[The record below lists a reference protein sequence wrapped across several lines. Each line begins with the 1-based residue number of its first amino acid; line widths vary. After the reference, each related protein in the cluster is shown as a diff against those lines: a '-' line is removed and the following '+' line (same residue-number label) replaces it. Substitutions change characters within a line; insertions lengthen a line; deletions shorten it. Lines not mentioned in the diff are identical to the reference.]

1 MNKTSLLK
9 KIAEIEDQLKE
20 SENVEIVVINRET
33 DEVIK
38 VIQTKKTATI
48 RLVIRA

>member
-1 MNKTSLLK
+1 MSKATLFK
-9 KIAEIEDQLKE
+9 KIEQIEEQLKE

-33 DEVIK
+33 DEVVK
-38 VIQTKKTATI
+38 VIQPKKQATI

>member
-33 DEVIK
+33 DEVVK
-38 VIQTKKTATI
+38 VIQSKKRATI